1 MTCSSGVSRRQRVN
15 SIKSPWRELMKRRSL
30 ASRLPILA
38 VCVFVLAG
46 VGSVV
51 GAAPA
56 AAETNFG
63 SLTEANI
70 GGLKHD
76 AAFTCGCEP
85 TFTIEKRQE
94 IAGSGSGFTTDPLV
108 GEIGQTVDYEIIVTN
123 TSEFVETFT
132 DFTDPHCDEG
142 TIAGGPGAAL
152 VAPGESTTYTC
163 SQLLDAYGVYT
174 NEATVTGNAL
184 SGMSLTKTA
193 NQVVVEVPK
202 PPPPPPAPG
211 FKIEKLQEIA
221 GSNAGF
227 TTSPLTGAF
236 GQTVDYEIIVTNTG
250 NVALA
255 LTGFADKYCDAS
267 TLSGGLGEALLAP
280 GASTTYTCTRA
291 LAGEGKFFN
300 EAELTGTPPGGTPI
314 THQSN
319 QVIVEVP
326 PAAKVAPA
334 AQIAPPVSS
343 PELPK
348 IAVKCFFAVKPILR
362 GASGTKRKPFTVRVA
377 GIGELKQVS
386 LYLDGRKLNT
396 LRHAQ
401 LKSGRFSVRID
412 PHRLRYGAH
421 RVLV

>member
-1 MTCSSGVSRRQRVN
+1 
-15 SIKSPWRELMKRRSL
+15 MKRRSL
-30 ASRLPILA
+30 AARLPILA

-108 GEIGQTVDYEIIVTN
+108 GEI
-123 TSEFVETFT
+123 
-132 DFTDPHCDEG
+132 
-142 TIAGGPGAAL
+142 
-152 VAPGESTTYTC
+152 
-163 SQLLDAYGVYT
+163 
-174 NEATVTGNAL
+174 
-184 SGMSLTKTA
+184 
-193 NQVVVEVPK
+193 
-202 PPPPPPAPG
+202 
-211 FKIEKLQEIA
+211 
-221 GSNAGF
+221 
-227 TTSPLTGAF
+227 

-334 AQIAPPVSS
+334 AKIAPPVSS

-421 RVLV
+421 KVLITMAAIEAGCPGSRLSSVFVDPPPTPPPPG